1 MGLAGIIAVGLL
13 AGAAAFG
20 ISAVTNLLGLPDLTL
35 PALQQQAALE
45 PPVTKSKK
53 NAARVRQAPAKA
65 VPSIDVLRA
74 EPDGSFVVAGRAE
87 PYSIVDL
94 KDGQGLVIASGTV
107 DRTGD
112 FVLLSEKNLPA
123 GSHELRLHAR
133 SEGGAAVSEEAAIVS
148 IPRGGEVA
156 VLAAVVSDDEPVSNI
171 DSVTPDA
178 PAPQTGPAPVIAIE
192 AVEVENGQLAIAGA
206 AEQGA
211 TVQVYLNN
219 EPIGRATGTR
229 DGRFLLETAQDLSPG
244 RYDVRADVVQR
255 NDGTVIARA
264 AVPVLHQTGEQ
275 VAEADALKTG
285 SSVIIRGGDSLW
297 RISRK
302 TYGQGIRYTTIF
314 SANRD
319 QIRDPDR
326 IYIGQIFK
334 LPDGGETSVN

>member
-1 MGLAGIIAVGLL
+1 MGLAGIIAWDCWRVQPRSAYRPLPICSACRTSRYRPCNNKPPLNHLL
-13 AGAAAFG
+13 PSQRKMPRA
-20 ISAVTNLLGLPDLTL
+20 LGKLRR
-35 PALQQQAALE
+35 
-45 PPVTKSKK
+45 K
-53 NAARVRQAPAKA
+53 RCR
-65 VPSIDVLRA
+65 PSTCLRA

-94 KDGQGLVIASGTV
+94 KDGQGLVVASGTV

-156 VLAAVVSDDEPVSNI
+156 VLAAVVSDDEPVSDI

-219 EPIGRATGTR
+219 EPIGLATGTR
-229 DGRFLLETAQDLSPG
+229 MAGSCSKRQRPVAG
-244 RYDVRADVVQR
+244 AYDVRADVVQR

-264 AVPVLHQTGEQ
+264 AVPVLHQTDEQ
-275 VAEADALKTG
+275 VEEANALQD
-285 SSVIIRGGDSLW
+285 RHF
-297 RISRK
+297 RHHSR
-302 TYGQGIRYTTIF
+302 R
-314 SANRD
+314 
-319 QIRDPDR
+319 
-326 IYIGQIFK
+326 
-334 LPDGGETSVN
+334 